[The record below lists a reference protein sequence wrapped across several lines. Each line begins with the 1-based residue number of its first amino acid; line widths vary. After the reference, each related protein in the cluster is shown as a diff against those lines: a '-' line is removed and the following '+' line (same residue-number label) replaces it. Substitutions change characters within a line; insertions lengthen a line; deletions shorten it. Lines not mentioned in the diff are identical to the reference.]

1 MFKNLYLT
9 LLVFSSLLFSGC
21 MANLASSI
29 GVDITSYE
37 QSHKK
42 FVAGEYRVSAE
53 TAIKDKSSKSGVDVS
68 NLLPTLQAGNS
79 YLFAKDYS
87 SSLKMLDEAE
97 DIIKEHHEKSLAS
110 NTSDYFTGVMLN
122 DAARDY
128 QASITESIMVNT
140 YKSIDYMALGEFE
153 KARVELNRA
162 VDRQR
167 RAKET
172 YAELIAKEKDAIAK
186 KKSEKKQPIDK
197 TLNNSSV
204 KSIIAQNYSSLEQFE
219 AYPEFINPFTTYL
232 AGLFFIIDGDY
243 AKASSLLKEVH
254 GMVPQNKTAE
264 SDFEMVEY
272 ALEGRAIKERYVW
285 VIYENGLSP
294 AKTEFSVNI
303 PIFLASNKV
312 IYTGIALP
320 RLKRGSRATDAITLL
335 SEGRVLAKTSVVAD
349 MESVIISEFNYSYN
363 DILTRAILSAALKTY
378 MQYEAKDDNP
388 YLGLA
393 TAAFQLLT
401 NRADIRSWRSLPKD
415 FQVTR
420 VKIPS
425 SNKLQLKTGAHII
438 DVEIDKE
445 AKHSIVYVKI
455 PAATS
460 KPSVSVIEF

>member
-1 MFKNLYLT
+1 
-9 LLVFSSLLFSGC
+9 
-21 MANLASSI
+21 
-29 GVDITSYE
+29 
-37 QSHKK
+37 
-42 FVAGEYRVSAE
+42 
-53 TAIKDKSSKSGVDVS
+53 
-68 NLLPTLQAGNS
+68 
-79 YLFAKDYS
+79 
-87 SSLKMLDEAE
+87 
-97 DIIKEHHEKSLAS
+97 
-110 NTSDYFTGVMLN
+110 
-122 DAARDY
+122 
-128 QASITESIMVNT
+128 
-140 YKSIDYMALGEFE
+140 
-153 KARVELNRA
+153 
-162 VDRQR
+162 
-167 RAKET
+167 
-172 YAELIAKEKDAIAK
+172 
-186 KKSEKKQPIDK
+186 
-197 TLNNSSV
+197 
-204 KSIIAQNYSSLEQFE
+204 
-219 AYPEFINPFTTYL
+219 
-232 AGLFFIIDGDY
+232 
-243 AKASSLLKEVH
+243 
-254 GMVPQNKTAE
+254 MVPQNKTAE